1 MFDGV
6 RFWQMNLQVEDIAT
20 QFASGMYSGESGGR
34 HMGMC
39 RLELQMDDW
48 KFEAEISLREKMP
61 EDALAGR
68 VIWRLFRHISGN
80 TFIYIYILK

>member
-1 MFDGV
+1 
-6 RFWQMNLQVEDIAT
+6 MNLQVEDIAT

-80 TFIYIYILK
+80 TFIYIYSEMKTTTAKK